1 MEKISWKKTCGK
13 TMTEMGIHQE
23 GLLVGAEYTR
33 MEETSIGQE
42 YLEAN
47 Y

>member
-1 MEKISWKKTCGK
+1 MEISWKKTRGK
-13 TMTEMGIHQE
+13 TTTEMGRYQE
-23 GLLVGAEYTR
+23 GFLAAAKYER
-33 MEETSIGQE
+33 MEDTSIGQE